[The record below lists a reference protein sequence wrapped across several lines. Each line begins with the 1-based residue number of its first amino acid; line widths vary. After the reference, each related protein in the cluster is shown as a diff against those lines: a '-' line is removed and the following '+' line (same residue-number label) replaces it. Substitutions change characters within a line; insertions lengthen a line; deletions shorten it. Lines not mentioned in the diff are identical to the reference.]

1 MTSIQSPTSI
11 TKEPEAMSF
20 WELHNHIEAV
30 TKTIPL
36 LEPES
41 REVVIADLATLA
53 SSRSIKFDELFV
65 TFKNLKREIESIKED
80 EAEIVKE
87 RRSKQ
92 HQLDE
97 LKVSIRQIRRSLPEG
112 KEHDTLSGKFSQFI
126 VTPITPGQPY
136 ALKVYTTKDYS
147 EFSKEDQE
155 KFFIQKEITIT
166 EKVVL
171 TSISGK
177 EIKTTSSEPKITSQ
191 IILNED
197 AVLDAYQAKEQ
208 LPHGIRVTQNYRI
221 RTKRISKDMDLATS
235 SYTAKFLRESTSS
248 T

>member
-1 MTSIQSPTSI
+1 
-11 TKEPEAMSF
+11 MSF

-36 LEPES
+36 LDPES
-41 REVVIADLATLA
+41 KEIVIADLAALA
-53 SSRSIKFDELFV
+53 SSRSIKFDELYV
-65 TFKNLKREIESIKED
+65 TFKNLDKEIKSLKED
-80 EAEIVKE
+80 EAEITKE

-92 HQLDE
+92 SQLDE

-112 KEHDTLSGKFSQFI
+112 KEYNSLSGKFSQFI
-126 VTPITPGQPY
+126 VAPVTPGQPY
-136 ALKVYTTKDYS
+136 ALKVIATKDYS

-155 KFFIQKEITIT
+155 KFFIQKEVTIT

-191 IILNED
+191 IILHED
-197 AVLDAYQAKEQ
+197 AVINAYQAKEQ
-208 LPHGIRVTQNYRI
+208 LPHGIRVIQNYRI

-235 SYTAKFLRESTSS
+235 KYTANFLREPSS
-248 T
+248 TN

>member
-1 MTSIQSPTSI
+1 MNSIQSSTSI
-11 TKEPEAMSF
+11 TKEPETMSF

-36 LEPES
+36 LDPES
-41 REVVIADLATLA
+41 KDVVIADLATLT

-65 TFKNLKREIESIKED
+65 TFKNLKKEIESIKQD
-80 EAEIVKE
+80 EAEIMKE
-87 RRSKQ
+87 RRSK
-92 HQLDE
+92 E
-97 LKVSIRQIRRSLPEG
+97 NILKDLQSSIRQIRRSLPEG
-112 KEHDTLSGKFSQFI
+112 KEHNTFSGKFSQII
-126 VTPITPGQPY
+126 VTPITPGQRY
-136 ALKVYTTKDYS
+136 ALKIIATKDHS

-155 KFFIQKEITIT
+155 KFFIQKEVTIT
-166 EKVVL
+166 EKIVL

-197 AVLDAYQAKEQ
+197 AVINAYQAKEQ
-208 LPHGIRVTQNYRI
+208 LPHGIRVIQNYRI
-221 RTKRISKDMDLATS
+221 TTKCISKDMDLATS